1 MLKMRAMLP
10 AIVFEEL
17 LAARRSLRIAV
28 VTETWPP
35 EVNGVAKSAARFV
48 EALRSRG
55 HDIQLVRPRQGSGDR
70 GGAEEVLMRGM
81 TIPRYPDLRMG
92 LPAKAALVRLWSF
105 RRADVVHI
113 VTEGPLG
120 WSALQ
125 AADKLKLP
133 VVSDFRT
140 NFHTYS
146 SHYDVG
152 WLKRPILAYLRKFHN
167 RTLATLVPTEAMRA
181 DLSALGFQRLRVIGR
196 GVDTKLFNPARR
208 DERLRAGWG
217 AAPDG
222 VVLLYVGRLAAEKNL
237 PTLAAAAE
245 AALAAQPRARLVF
258 VGDGPARRE
267 LQARLPQ
274 AVFAGTRS
282 GEDLAA
288 HYASADIFLFPS
300 LTETYGNVTLEAMAS
315 GLAVVAYDYAAAAAA
330 IDNGVSGMLAPCGD
344 SAAFAA
350 HVAALASDSARARRL
365 GESARCEALARGW
378 HRVAAELEAVL
389 AAAAHVGASQA
400 TANEAA
406 AISAPSAAPASTSL
420 G

>member
-1 MLKMRAMLP
+1 MRAMSF

-17 LAARRSLRIAV
+17 LAARRSLRVAV

-35 EVNGVAKSAARFV
+35 EVNGVAKTAARFI
-48 EALRSRG
+48 EALRNRG
-55 HDIQLVRPRQGSGDR
+55 NDIQLVRPRQGANDR
-70 GGAEEVLMRGM
+70 AGTEEVLMRGM

-92 LPAKAALVRLWSF
+92 LPAKAALVRLWTF
-105 RRADVVHI
+105 RRPDVVHI

-140 NFHTYS
+140 NFHAYS
-146 SHYDVG
+146 SHYGVG
-152 WLKRPILAYLRKFHN
+152 WLKRSILAYLRKFHN

-181 DLSALGFQRLRVIGR
+181 DLAALGFRRLRVIGR
-196 GVDTKLFNPARR
+196 GVDAKLFDPARR

-217 AAPDG
+217 AVPG
-222 VVLLYVGRLAAEKNL
+222 SIVLLYVGRLAAEKNL

-245 AALAAQPRARLVF
+245 AALAARPRARLVF

-274 AVFAGTRS
+274 AIFAGRRT
-282 GEDLAA
+282 GADLAA

-330 IDNGVSGMLAPCGD
+330 IRHGLSGMLAPCGD
-344 SAAFAA
+344 SGAFAA
-350 HVAALASDSARARRL
+350 HAAALAGDPARARRL
-365 GESARCEALARGW
+365 GESARREALARSW
-378 HRVAAELEAVL
+378 DRVTGELEAVL
-389 AAAAHVGASQA
+389 ATAAQVGAGQA

-406 AISAPSAAPASTSL
+406 AISAPRAAPASTSL

>member
-1 MLKMRAMLP
+1 MRAMAP
-10 AIVFEEL
+10 ALVFEEL
-17 LAARRSLRIAV
+17 LAARRSLRVAV

-35 EVNGVAKSAARFV
+35 EVNGVAKTAARFI
-48 EALRSRG
+48 EALRNRG
-55 HDIQLVRPRQGSGDR
+55 HDIQLVRPRQGSDDR
-70 GGAEEVLMRGM
+70 AGAEEVLMRGM

-105 RRADVVHI
+105 RRPDVVHI

-146 SHYDVG
+146 SHYGVG

-181 DLSALGFQRLRVIGR
+181 DLAALGFRRLRVIGR
-196 GVDTKLFNPARR
+196 GVDAMLFDPARR

-217 AAPDG
+217 AAPDS

-237 PTLAAAAE
+237 ATLVAAAE

-267 LQARLPQ
+267 LQARAPQ
-274 AVFAGTRS
+274 AIFAGTRT
-282 GEDLAA
+282 GADLAA

-330 IDNGVSGMLAPCGD
+330 IRHGVSGMLTPCGD
-344 SAAFAA
+344 SAAFAVHA
-350 HVAALASDSARARRL
+350 AALASDPARVRRL
-365 GESARCEALARGW
+365 GENARRGALARGW
-378 HRVAAELEAVL
+378 DRVAAELEAVL
-389 AAAAHVGASQA
+389 AAAAQVGVGQA

-406 AISAPSAAPASTSL
+406 AISAPRAAPASTSL